1 MKPLHSVSWWIWALS
16 LSIALSLSHDP
27 RLALTTVLL
36 VSLVVLR
43 FRTRS
48 PWSDGFAI
56 ALRIAAIVLAFRIL
70 IALTISVPIPGRT
83 LFTLPTIPLPSWMV
97 GIRLGGPVTIERLSS
112 TLGEA
117 LILAAIIA
125 IIGAANSL
133 TSPRAILRSAPFY
146 FYEFGLIL
154 VISTSLVPELISS
167 AKRIRQAHY
176 LRGIEKPGVRR
187 LLTPLLEEALDR
199 SLHIAESMD
208 ARGYGISRRRSR
220 YRPERWS
227 ASDLLL
233 ITVAIFALIIPALAL
248 LLVITPHLCARTPLT
263 APDRTPMKGGVPA

>member
-1 MKPLHSVSWWIWALS
+1 MKPLHSLSWWIWALA

-27 RLALTTVLL
+27 LLALATVLL
-36 VSLVVLR
+36 VVLVVLR
-43 FRTRS
+43 FRTDS
-48 PWSDGFAI
+48 PWSDGFVI
-56 ALRIAAIVLAFRIL
+56 ALRIAAVVLVFRLL

-83 LFTLPTIPLPSWMV
+83 LFTLPTLPLPSWMV
-97 GIRLGGPVTIERLSS
+97 GIRLGGPVTVERLSN

-117 LILAAIIA
+117 LILAAIIT

-146 FYEFGLIL
+146 FYELGLIL

-167 AKRIRQAHY
+167 AKRIRQAHH
-176 LRGIEKPGVRR
+176 LRGIENPGVRR

-208 ARGYGISRRRSR
+208 ARGYGVSRRRSR
-220 YRPERWS
+220 FRSEKPS
-227 ASDLLL
+227 ASDYLLVS
-233 ITVAIFALIIPALAL
+233 IAISTLFLPPLAL
-248 LLVITPHLCARTPLT
+248 LLVIAPHLCARPPL
-263 APDRTPMKGGVPA
+263 RISLGSGIPA